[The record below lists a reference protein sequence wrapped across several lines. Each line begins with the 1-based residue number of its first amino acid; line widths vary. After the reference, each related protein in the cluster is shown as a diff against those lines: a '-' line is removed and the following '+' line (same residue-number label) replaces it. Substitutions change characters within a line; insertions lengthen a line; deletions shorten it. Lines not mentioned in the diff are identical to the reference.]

1 MLARLATSILGA
13 ALILYGIVA
22 AITPLPAGIVLI
34 VVGLLM
40 IALANPAARPLIR
53 AMRRR
58 WRWFDRLVEMAG
70 KRAPER
76 VKSVVEETDPD
87 DAAGAKPR
95 GETERC

>member
-1 MLARLATSILGA
+1 MLARLATSVLGA
-13 ALILYGIVA
+13 AFILYGIA
-22 AITPLPAGIVLI
+22 AAVSPLPAGVVLI

-58 WRWFDRLVEMAG
+58 WRWFDRLVEAAG

-76 VKSVVEETDPD
+76 VKSVVEETDPH
-87 DAAGAKPR
+87 DAADGKPR
-95 GETERC
+95 RETDRC